1 MFHKRSA
8 TSSPFSY
15 GAMLNF
21 CSAFLA
27 SGLTVP
33 VAVSA
38 CASALRK
45 VCEDLPNLSHEST
58 NIAGLL
64 RIGEV
69 VVVHEQFFMRCRS
82 SVLAVGDAVWI
93 APGLVQIYEPERLV
107 MFCNDHDG

>member
-1 MFHKRSA
+1 MFYNHSA
-8 TSSPFSY
+8 TPSPFPNEF
-15 GAMLNF
+15 MLTF

-38 CASALRK
+38 CAAALRK
-45 VCEDLPNLSHEST
+45 VCEDLPNLSRVST

-69 VVVHEQFFMRCRS
+69 VVVQSSFFIRCRS
-82 SVLAVGDAVWI
+82 SALAVVYDKSI
-93 APGLVQIYEPERLV
+93 SLDLV
-107 MFCNDHDG
+107 

>member
-1 MFHKRSA
+1 MS
-8 TSSPFSY
+8 TY
-15 GAMLNF
+15 

-33 VAVSA
+33 VAVAA
-38 CASALRK
+38 CAAALRK

-69 VVVHEQFFMRCRS
+69 I
-82 SVLAVGDAVWI
+82 VLAEHSLNEMQKQYV
-93 APGLVQIYEPERLV
+93 
-107 MFCNDHDG
+107 

>member
-1 MFHKRSA
+1 
-8 TSSPFSY
+8 
-15 GAMLNF
+15 MLTL

-38 CASALRK
+38 CAAALRK

-69 VVVHEQFFMRCRS
+69 VAVHQKN
-82 SVLAVGDAVWI
+82 L
-93 APGLVQIYEPERLV
+93 YEMLKQ
-107 MFCNDHDG
+107 CACCW